1 MEFAVIG
8 ASRIKGQP
16 STLRPSSTIILTF
29 FLVLAV
35 ATSQS
40 VAQTVRLTA
49 EQQQMLNQL
58 PPAQRQQAL
67 QALEQLNRQ
76 GSDSTQQSS
85 IAEELS
91 PFPQADQLLSSEFLA
106 TLEEPEAQGGSRLII
121 DLNPKLDLSPQ
132 ETTMLQDDAA
142 LQRIQ
147 GSLYYELDES
157 GVLLLPGLS
166 KIPLLGLTAEAIEQ
180 RLGAEPSLENFD
192 VLVSILVEK
201 PIGVDALEPFGYDV
215 FESTSYGFEPVTTG
229 PVPTDYVLGPGD
241 SIRVQLFGNVN
252 GIYEFEVT
260 RDGILNLPEIGP
272 VTVAGLPFSEFR
284 ADLNRRV
291 QEMLIGTQTVSSST
305 GSALMCM

>member
-8 ASRIKGQP
+8 ASRIMGHP
-16 STLRPSSTIILTF
+16 STLRPSSTLILIF
-29 FLVLAV
+29 CFVLAV

-40 VAQTVRLTA
+40 AAQTVRLTA
-49 EQQQMLNQL
+49 EQQLMLNQL

-76 GSDSTQQSS
+76 GSGGTQQSS
-85 IAEELS
+85 LAEQLS
-91 PFPQADQLLSSEFLA
+91 PLPQAAQPLPAEFLA
-106 TLEEPEAQGGSRLII
+106 TPEEPEAEAGSRLII
-121 DLNPKLDLSPQ
+121 TLNLKPDFFLQ
-132 ETTMLQDDAA
+132 ETTTLQDDAA

-147 GSLYYELDES
+147 GSRYYELDES

-180 RLGAEPSLENFD
+180 RLGAEPSLKIFD
-192 VLVSILVEK
+192 VSVSILIEQ
-201 PIGVDALEPFGYDV
+201 PIGADALKPFGYDV

-229 PVPTDYVLGPGD
+229 PVPADYVLGPGD

-260 RDGILNLPEIGP
+260 RDGVLNLPEIGP
-272 VTVAGLPFSEFR
+272 VTVAGLPFS
-284 ADLNRRV
+284 
-291 QEMLIGTQTVSSST
+291 
-305 GSALMCM
+305 